1 MKLFIF
7 GFLLGAA
14 NAQSCGD
21 IRLDYINNN
30 CCSDTE
36 CSIGIP
42 DCSATQNGKVCFDG
56 TDVVVKGLLDAL
68 GFEDNNIV
76 LKKHI
81 IPDSNAAYDFGN
93 AENKIRHLF
102 LSDN

>member
-1 MKLFIF
+1 MKILFLFASLI
-7 GFLLGAA
+7 AA
-14 NAQSCGD
+14 DAQSCGD

-30 CCSDTE
+30 CCSGTD

-56 TDVVVKGLLDAL
+56 TEVVVKGLLDA
-68 GFEDNNIV
+68 FEFETNRIV

-81 IPDSNAAYDFGN
+81 IPDTNNAYDFGN
-93 AENKIRHLF
+93 AEYKIR
-102 LSDN
+102 DIYEAD